1 MKKDIIGVFVFK
13 VRELAESLERSLSF
27 GASTKKPAGGVS
39 LHFQGNGDER
49 SEPQRTTAQ
58 QSSGRQVKHALL
70 KEFLLL
76 LNTNFLSV
84 YFSCVMFKRSI
95 LTRNHHKFIFNVI
108 RIP

>member
-1 MKKDIIGVFVFK
+1 MKKVINGVYVFK
-13 VRELAESLERSLSF
+13 VRELAETLERSLSF

-70 KEFLLL
+70 EEYLL
-76 LNTNFLSV
+76 LNTNFLI
-84 YFSCVMFKRSI
+84 FCLLLLLFLKRSI
-95 LTRNHHKFIFNVI
+95 LI
-108 RIP
+108 